1 MNFPIYI
8 AKRYLISKKS
18 RNVIN
23 IISIISVVGVTIGT
37 MALIVVLS
45 VFNGLEKLVVSLYNS
60 FDAEIRI
67 EVKEGKNFDAN
78 TVISDAE
85 LKKIKGIRYIT
96 HVLEENALV
105 RYNERQSVVT
115 IKGVDD
121 DFAKMTG
128 LDSMMV
134 DGSLILE
141 NGEKNFA
148 VIGQGIAGAL
158 SLNLNA
164 INKSL
169 QVYVPSKGKHSPND
183 PDALNQLNIIPSG
196 VFGIQQDFDALY
208 IIVPLRFSRELLE
221 SDSALSAIEIG
232 LDKGTNLYK
241 VQQQIQSLAGDKFI
255 VKNRFQQREILYK
268 ILKSEK
274 WAIYLILSFILII
287 ATFNII
293 GSLTMLIID
302 KKDDITILHYLGAD
316 ANQIKK
322 IFLYEGLMIT
332 LSGALGGLLLGFI
345 LCFLQQQFGLV
356 ELSGSGNFIVK
367 YYPVQML
374 LTDFLLVF
382 LTVFLI
388 GWLAAW
394 IPSQQ
399 VIRKLLYRH
408 IQEE

>member
-1 MNFPIYI
+1 MNFPVYI
-8 AKRYLISKKS
+8 AKRYLVSKKS

-67 EVKEGKNFDAN
+67 TVKEGKNFDAN
-78 TVISDAE
+78 TVISDVE
-85 LKKIKGIRYIT
+85 LKKIKGVRLIT
-96 HVLEENALV
+96 HVLEENALL
-105 RYNERQSVVT
+105 RYSERQSVVT
-115 IKGVDD
+115 VKGVDSN
-121 DFAKMTG
+121 FVRMTG
-128 LDSMMV
+128 LDSMII
-134 DGSLILE
+134 DGALILE
-141 NGEKNFA
+141 NEDKNFA

-158 SLNLNA
+158 SLNLRD
-164 INKSL
+164 INRSL

-183 PDALNQLNIIPSG
+183 PDALNQLNITPAG
-196 VFGIQQDFDALY
+196 VFGIQQDFDSHY
-208 IIVPLRFSRELLE
+208 IIVPLRFARELLE
-221 SDSALSAIEIG
+221 SDSVLSAIEIS
-232 LDKGTNLYK
+232 LDKGTDLAT
-241 VQQQIQSLAGDKFI
+241 VQQQIQSLCGDKFE
-255 VKNRFQQREILYK
+255 VKNRFQQRELLYK

-316 ANQIKK
+316 AVQIKK

-332 LSGALGGLLLGFI
+332 LTGALGGLLLGFI
-345 LCFLQQQFGLV
+345 ICFAQEHFGLV
-356 ELSGSGNFIVK
+356 KLSGSGGFIIK

-374 LTDFLLVF
+374 FTDFILVF
-382 LTVFLI
+382 TTVFLI

-394 IPSQQ
+394 IPSRQ
-399 VIRKLLYRH
+399 VIKKLLFRKIH
-408 IQEE
+408 EE

>member
-8 AKRYLISKKS
+8 AKRYLVSKKS
-18 RNVIN
+18 RNAIN
-23 IISIISVVGVTIGT
+23 IISIISVVGVTIGA
-37 MALIVVLS
+37 MALTIVLS

-67 EVKEGKNFDAN
+67 TVKQGKNFDTN
-78 TVISDAE
+78 TAITDAE
-85 LKKIKGIRYIT
+85 LKKIKGVRYIT
-96 HVLEENALV
+96 HILEENALL
-105 RYNERQSVVT
+105 RYNDRQSVVT

-128 LDSMMV
+128 LDSMMI
-134 DGSLILE
+134 DGSLIFE

-158 SLNLNA
+158 SLNLMDV
-164 INKSL
+164 NKSL
-169 QVYVPSKGKHSPND
+169 QIYVPSKGKHSPND
-183 PDALNQLNIIPSG
+183 PDALNQMNIIPAG
-196 VFGIQQDFDALY
+196 VFAIQQDFDSHY
-208 IIVPLRFSRELLE
+208 IIVPLRFARELLE

-232 LDKGTNLYK
+232 LDKGANLANI
-241 VQQQIQSLAGDKFI
+241 QQQIQTLCGDKYE
-255 VKNRFQQREILYK
+255 VKNRFQQRELLYK

-274 WAIYLILSFILII
+274 WAIFLILSFILVI

-302 KKDDITILHYLGAD
+302 KREDITILHYLGAD

-332 LSGALGGLLLGFI
+332 LSGAIIGLLSGFI
-345 LCFLQQQFGLV
+345 ICFAQEQFGLV
-356 ELSGSGNFIVK
+356 KLSGSGSFIIK

-374 LTDFLLVF
+374 ASDFLLVF

-388 GWLAAW
+388 GWFAAW
-394 IPSQQ
+394 IPSRQ
-399 VIRKLLYRH
+399 VIKKLLRAKV
-408 IQEE
+408 

>member
-1 MNFPIYI
+1 MNFPVYI

-37 MALIVVLS
+37 MALIIVLS

-67 EVKEGKNFDAN
+67 EVKEGKNFDAS

-96 HVLEENALV
+96 HVLEENALL

-115 IKGVDD
+115 VKGVDN
-121 DFAKMTG
+121 DFIKMTG

-134 DGSLILE
+134 DGSLVLE
-141 NGEKNFA
+141 NGDKNFA

-158 SLNLNA
+158 SLNLMD
-164 INKSL
+164 INRSL

-183 PDALNQLNIIPSG
+183 PDALNQLNIIPAG
-196 VFGIQQDFDALY
+196 VFGIQQDFDAHY

-232 LDKGTNLYK
+232 LDKGTNLSQ
-241 VQQQIQSLAGDKFI
+241 VQQKIQTLAGDRFE
-255 VKNRFQQREILYK
+255 VKNRFQQRELLYK

-316 ANQIKK
+316 GNQIKR
-322 IFLYEGLMIT
+322 IFFYEGLMIT

-345 LCFLQQQFGLV
+345 ICFAQEHFGLV
-356 ELSGSGNFIVK
+356 KLSGSGNFIIK
-367 YYPVQML
+367 YYPIQML
-374 LTDFLLVF
+374 LTDFLAVF
-382 LTVFLI
+382 TTVFLI

-394 IPSQQ
+394 IPSRQ
-399 VIRKLLYRH
+399 VIRKVLFH
-408 IQEE
+408 QIKEG

>member
-1 MNFPIYI
+1 MNFSVYI
-8 AKRYLISKKS
+8 AKRYLVSKKS

-67 EVKEGKNFDAN
+67 EIKEGKNFNAN
-78 TVISDAE
+78 SMISDAE
-85 LKKIKGIRYIT
+85 LKKIKGVHFIT

-105 RYNERQSVVT
+105 RYNDRQSVVT
-115 IKGVDD
+115 IKGVDN

-128 LDSMMV
+128 LDSMLV
-134 DGSLILE
+134 DGSMILE

-148 VIGQGIAGAL
+148 IIGQGIAGAL
-158 SLNLNA
+158 SLNLNDL
-164 INKSL
+164 NKTL
-169 QVYVPSKGKHSPND
+169 QVYVPSKGKLAPND
-183 PDALNQLNIIPSG
+183 PDAWNQLNIIPGG
-196 VFGIQQDFDALY
+196 VFGIQQDFDAHY
-208 IIVPLRFSRELLE
+208 ILAPLRYSRELLE

-232 LDKGTNLYK
+232 LDKGTNLLQ
-241 VQQQIQSLAGDKFI
+241 VQQQIQTLAGDKFL
-255 VKNRFQQREILYK
+255 VKNRFQQRELLYK

-316 ANQIKK
+316 GNQIKK

-332 LSGALGGLLLGFI
+332 LCGALGGLLLGFI
-345 LCFLQQQFGLV
+345 LCFLQQQFGILK
-356 ELSGSGNFIVK
+356 LSGDGNVIVK

-374 LTDFLLVF
+374 ATDFLLVF
-382 LTVFLI
+382 TTVFLI

-394 IPSQQ
+394 IPSRQ
-399 VIRKLLYRH
+399 VIKKVLFH
-408 IQEE
+408 QIKEG